1 MRDHSFRHGQQM
13 SRVSPLWAEDVAG
26 HPSTQGGPPRP
37 NQRAFY
43 TLRALGAQRAFN
55 KGAISDEL
63 IIIEDALKLAEA
75 T

>member
-1 MRDHSFRHGQQM
+1 MPPFNPGWPPTS
-13 SRVSPLWAEDVAG
+13 E
-26 HPSTQGGPPRP
+26 STS
-37 NQRAFY
+37 FY